1 MDPSKAI
8 KQIEQTISE
17 LKESLANK
25 QTNNECY
32 VLFDLRMKA
41 LCGVYLNKE
50 DVLSVIDTKHRE
62 DIKIEIDSLRLK
74 IINGENLEHNIV
86 IFHYL
91 ENQLKNTGANK
102 KMTGYDTGSI
112 YKMNYCYYS
121 LPLNSHQNIIL
132 SFPNIKPQPEK

>member
-50 DVLSVIDTKHRE
+50 DVLNVIDTKHRE
-62 DIKIEIDSLRLK
+62 DIKIEMDSLRQK
-74 IINGENLEHNIV
+74 IINGENQEQNSIV
-86 IFHYL
+86 L
-91 ENQLKNTGANK
+91 NSMENFLRYRPVKDK
-102 KMTGYDTGSI
+102 ITGYYTYGPKS
-112 YKMNYCYYS
+112 NYCFYNVK
-121 LPLNSHQNIIL
+121 LNDFHNYIIQFQE
-132 SFPNIKPQPEK
+132 SKTETKF